1 MDFKLTAEQLELQK
15 VARDFAQKELTA
27 LADEMEESANPV
39 PKDVLK
45 KIGELGFL
53 GINTP
58 TEYGGL
64 GLSNLDAIIVLEEFG
79 KISSAVGWPVFEA
92 NAGPV
97 KVIEHFGSDALKKRV
112 IPKVCKGEMV
122 VAVSM
127 SEPNA
132 GTGLTDLKTK
142 AEIKGDKIVINGTK
156 RWCSGAGH
164 SDGYVVY
171 ARMSDAPAA
180 KGIGAVFV
188 DIDSP
193 GLTFG
198 NSESLMGW
206 RGIPSADIYFDNV
219 EVPIDNL
226 LVEPEDGFKKLMETF
241 DLERCGN
248 ATMAL
253 SQAAAALDYVKEYVQ
268 EREQFG
274 KQLVDFQ
281 AVQIKLA
288 DMLIR
293 VEASRLLIH
302 RAVFNAANGLPDIL
316 ESSTAKC
323 FANEIAREVTTNA
336 MQLMGGYGFNKE
348 YKMERRVRDSFGWGI
363 AGGTID
369 VQKVNIASAMIG
381 RRFNQRAK

>member
-156 RWCSGAGH
+156 RWCSGP
-164 SDGYVVY
+164 VIQMV
-171 ARMSDAPAA
+171 M
-180 KGIGAVFV
+180 
-188 DIDSP
+188 
-193 GLTFG
+193 
-198 NSESLMGW
+198 
-206 RGIPSADIYFDNV
+206 
-219 EVPIDNL
+219 
-226 LVEPEDGFKKLMETF
+226 
-241 DLERCGN
+241 
-248 ATMAL
+248 
-253 SQAAAALDYVKEYVQ
+253 
-268 EREQFG
+268 
-274 KQLVDFQ
+274 
-281 AVQIKLA
+281 
-288 DMLIR
+288 
-293 VEASRLLIH
+293 
-302 RAVFNAANGLPDIL
+302 
-316 ESSTAKC
+316 
-323 FANEIAREVTTNA
+323 
-336 MQLMGGYGFNKE
+336 
-348 YKMERRVRDSFGWGI
+348 
-363 AGGTID
+363 
-369 VQKVNIASAMIG
+369 
-381 RRFNQRAK
+381 